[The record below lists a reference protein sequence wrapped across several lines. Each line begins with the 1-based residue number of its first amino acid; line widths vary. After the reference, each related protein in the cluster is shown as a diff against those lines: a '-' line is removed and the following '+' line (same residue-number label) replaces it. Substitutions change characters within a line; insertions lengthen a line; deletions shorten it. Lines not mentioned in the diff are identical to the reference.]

1 MKRGELLIILPIL
14 ILAGSCQSAPL
25 AVKADSPAHAME
37 AQVPA
42 LATNFIDALNT
53 KDRALIRDFV
63 SKQFDSTS
71 VSVDERTTRLT
82 GIANEY
88 GPFKLDNLIRQSATE
103 IVLQATDGQGTQI
116 QVTLQLSDAGKIKGI
131 LMGPGGG
138 PPPKEYKD
146 WSDLSALAGEIV
158 AEEKLPGMAIA
169 AYRDGKL
176 EVAVSGK
183 REVGKPEDAQKSDT
197 WLVGSIGKSMTA
209 TMIARLVD
217 QGKLRWDSTIG
228 EVLPDYSFRPEFKD
242 VTILQLL
249 RHRSGVVQDQGVR
262 KPFVDSIAE
271 ASGGTDPVKIRAAY
285 AKNILSREP
294 IAKPDERMAYSN
306 AGYAVAAHMA
316 EKVSG
321 KPFAELMTELVF
333 KPLEMNSAGVG
344 KGAPGSPNTPG
355 QPHGHGKG
363 PGGEFRPM
371 VVGGGVM
378 SEMFAGAGGGIYMSI
393 EDLLKFATY
402 HLKGLRGEVTLMS
415 KANFDQMHEPVESAG
430 EMPYGCGFAVVS
442 EVTGEPFHG
451 HNGSDG
457 TFMAEMA
464 IFPKSNMAVVA
475 ITNAAEER
483 MMTPSLQAVVAYWNK
498 HGKR

>member
-1 MKRGELLIILPIL
+1 MKRGELLIILPLL
-14 ILAGSCQSAPL
+14 ILAGSCQSAPHAPEPQN
-25 AVKADSPAHAME
+25 AVEAME
-37 AQVPA
+37 SQVPA
-42 LATNFIDALNT
+42 LAVSFIEALNT
-53 KDRALIRDFV
+53 KDQAKIRDFI

-71 VSVDERTTRLT
+71 VSVDERTSRLT
-82 GIANEY
+82 GIAKDY
-88 GPFKLDNLIRQSATE
+88 GPFTLGNLVRQSARE
-103 IVLQATDGQGTQI
+103 IVLQATDGQGTNIQI
-116 QVTLQLSDAGKIKGI
+116 TLQLTDAGKIKGI
-131 LMGPGGG
+131 MLGPGGG
-138 PPPKEYKD
+138 PPPKEYKN
-146 WSDLSALAGEIV
+146 WSDLSALASEIV

-169 AYRDGKL
+169 ALRDGNV

-209 TMIARLVD
+209 TMIARLID

-228 EVLPDYSFRPEFKD
+228 EVLPDYGFRPEFKD
-242 VTILQLL
+242 ITILQIL
-249 RHRSGVVQDQGVR
+249 RHRSGLVQDEGVR
-262 KPFVDSIAE
+262 KPFVDSIA
-271 ASGGTDPVKIRAAY
+271 AAAGSTDPVKIRAAY
-285 AKNILSREP
+285 VKNILSREP
-294 IAKPDERMAYSN
+294 IGKPGERMAYSN

-321 KPFAELMTELVF
+321 KPFADLMTELVF
-333 KPLEMNSAGVG
+333 KPLGMSSAGVD
-344 KGAPGSPNTPG
+344 KSAPGSPNTPG
-355 QPHGHGKG
+355 QPHGHAKG

-393 EDLLKFATY
+393 EDLLKFANY

-415 KANFDQMHEPVESAG
+415 KANFDQIHETPEPSGQMA
-430 EMPYGCGFAVVS
+430 YGCGFGVIS
-442 EVTGEPFHG
+442 EVTPEPFHG

-464 IFPKSNMAVVA
+464 IFPKSNIAVVA
-475 ITNAAEER
+475 ITNAGEER